1 MEVEKTHFREIMPNG
16 LLVTKKV
23 LLDRYCCLRTI
34 LTHKRKHY
42 LISYSEI
49 FDSKDHSNSTT
60 NLLSKRPILQ
70 KGNCHV
76 FKTTKVTLSHSN
88 LTATL

>member
-42 LISYSEI
+42 VISYSEI
-49 FDSKDHSNSTT
+49 FALKDRRNSTP
-60 NLLSKRPILQ
+60 NLLSKRPLLQ
-70 KGNCHV
+70 KGNCRA
-76 FKTTKVTLSHSN
+76 FKTTKVTSSHSN